1 MQGACSIPKVVLQD
15 CFDVIDTL
23 QENTSY
29 VPNDEVSNQAKGLGS
44 MLSFWERMR
53 NVCPKVNSYNG
64 PVLNKEREQCVT
76 SGDLDEAMLETR
88 HFWFETPNEFD
99 NAWQPI
105 LEVYSQADRWP
116 SIPPP
121 NREVCLSTLL
131 HTKDTAPGPD
141 GIPYSAWRVLPEMTL
156 QAMSSYFYDIQ
167 EETALPPTQVGVWI
181 PKAKMGPT
189 ADYFRP
195 LGMPNTLDRLV
206 DGSNA
211 AHLMHHTA
219 HLLHPSQTVMS
230 YFKEPQRAVA
240 EIQRILDGSFPA
252 CALLADL
259 SKAFERVNPHW
270 ILRLLR
276 IRHAPRW
283 VIVYAKFALFQRKVI
298 HKVQGRLLPSR
309 TIRQGVDM
317 GRSFSVYLF
326 CFAMD
331 PLFHY
336 LNRIPGVISVQAYVD
351 DTTIAGAAEDPTWV
365 QEVAEV
371 YQSISTAGFHIDSRC
386 CFRACVNDNMKFMPK
401 IVTTEELVDYW
412 PAVVTAKKFATL
424 QEALSQCLQPGR
436 CALVVRISTADLEH
450 RERVN
455 LSYAQARDILTGTAM
470 HETTALLAGSCSC
483 KSKSCVVTNYDL
495 GPIFLK
501 TLDDTR
507 YGAQS
512 IINQA
517 PALGLALL
525 ARRFIRSTGEWGD
538 VSEPKTLRAINE
550 KPFQKF
556 ESRLRLFRQPQFSIM
571 ARSTAFNTYN
581 LSVMPYT
588 TSYFGLTSSD
598 LNQLRQ
604 QAVKFIPRRHWLD
617 AETMPYALKWI
628 GVSTVLDPGLAAT
641 IALPQG
647 GKYG

>member
-1 MQGACSIPKVVLQD
+1 MSESQQLQWA
-15 CFDVIDTL
+15 
-23 QENTSY
+23 N
-29 VPNDEVSNQAKGLGS
+29 
-44 MLSFWERMR
+44 
-53 NVCPKVNSYNG
+53 
-64 PVLNKEREQCVT
+64 LNKERKQCVT
-76 SGDLDEAMLETR
+76 SRDLDEAMLETR

-121 NREVCLSTLL
+121 SREVCLSTLL
-131 HTKDTAPGPD
+131 HTKDSAPGPD

-240 EIQRILDGSFPA
+240 EIQRILDGNFPA

-270 ILRLLR
+270 IPHLLR
-276 IRHAPRW
+276 IRGAPRW
-283 VIVYAKFALFQRKVI
+283 VLVYAKFALSKE
-298 HKVQGRLLPSR
+298 
-309 TIRQGVDM
+309 TIRQGADM

-351 DTTIAGAAEDPTWV
+351 DTTIAGVAEDPTWV

-371 YQSISTAGFHIDSRC
+371 YQSISTAGFHIDSHC
-386 CFRACVNDNMKFMPK
+386 CFRACVNDNMKFMPR

-412 PAVVTAKKFATL
+412 PASVTAKKFATL

-450 RERVN
+450 RAPEASQRNLHICVN
-455 LSYAQARDILTGTAM
+455 LSYAQARDILSGTAM
-470 HETTALLAGSCSC
+470 HEATALLAGSCSC
-483 KSKSCVVTNYDL
+483 KSKSCVVTNYEL

-571 ARSTAFNTYN
+571 ARSTAFNTYI

-604 QAVKFIPRRHWLD
+604 QAVKFILRRHWSYARPPLPALASTSGKEIRLRNSLWTNQTLLPATLD
-617 AETMPYALKWI
+617 KKPLCVICCTCGNHTCNLITRCVPLHSVKAPSK
-628 GVSTVLDPGLAAT
+628 VSSAG
-641 IALPQG
+641 
-647 GKYG
+647 

>member
-1 MQGACSIPKVVLQD
+1 
-15 CFDVIDTL
+15 
-23 QENTSY
+23 
-29 VPNDEVSNQAKGLGS
+29 
-44 MLSFWERMR
+44 
-53 NVCPKVNSYNG
+53 
-64 PVLNKEREQCVT
+64 
-76 SGDLDEAMLETR
+76 
-88 HFWFETPNEFD
+88 
-99 NAWQPI
+99 
-105 LEVYSQADRWP
+105 
-116 SIPPP
+116 
-121 NREVCLSTLL
+121 
-131 HTKDTAPGPD
+131 
-141 GIPYSAWRVLPEMTL
+141 
-156 QAMSSYFYDIQ
+156 
-167 EETALPPTQVGVWI
+167 
-181 PKAKMGPT
+181 
-189 ADYFRP
+189 
-195 LGMPNTLDRLV
+195 
-206 DGSNA
+206 
-211 AHLMHHTA
+211 
-219 HLLHPSQTVMS
+219 MS

-270 ILRLLR
+270 ILHLLR
-276 IRHAPRW
+276 IRGAPRW
-283 VIVYAKFALFQRKVI
+283 VVVYAKFVLFQRKVI

-309 TIRQGVDM
+309 TIRQGFDM

-336 LNRIPGVISVQAYVD
+336 LSRIPGVISVQAYVD
-351 DTTIAGAAEDPTWV
+351 DTTIAGAAGDPTWV
-365 QEVAEV
+365 QEVAEA
-371 YQSISTAGFHIDSRC
+371 YQSISTAGFHIDSHC
-386 CFRACVNDNMKFMPK
+386 CFRACVNDNMKFMPR

-436 CALVVRISTADLEH
+436 CALVVRISTADLGH
-450 RERVN
+450 RAPEVSQRNLHKCVN

-483 KSKSCVVTNYDL
+483 KSKSRVVTNYDL

-571 ARSTAFNTYN
+571 ARSTAFNTYI
-581 LSVMPYT
+581 LSVMPYAS
-588 TSYFGLTSSD
+588 SYFGLTSSD

-604 QAVKFIPRRHWLD
+604 QAVKFILRRHWLD

-641 IALPQG
+641 IASAGLYVREGNTVEELTLHQPDPATCNVRQKTIVCDLLRMWEPYVQFDHSMRALAQCQG
-647 GKYG
+647 PIQSKLRRLKQCILEGMVRAARHRVAQKVETEGWAGGISFSWLLRLSGLQKGWCNGICRFAVLRWALNQDDDVWLSLRGSRHKQPCQRCGQSTDV

>member
-1 MQGACSIPKVVLQD
+1 
-15 CFDVIDTL
+15 
-23 QENTSY
+23 
-29 VPNDEVSNQAKGLGS
+29 
-44 MLSFWERMR
+44 MR

-64 PVLNKEREQCVT
+64 PILNKERKQCVT
-76 SGDLDEAMLETR
+76 SRDLDEAMLETR

-121 NREVCLSTLL
+121 SREVCLSTLL
-131 HTKDTAPGPD
+131 HTKDSAPGPD

-189 ADYFRP
+189 ADYFRR

-240 EIQRILDGSFPA
+240 EIQRILDGNFPA

-270 ILRLLR
+270 ILHLLR
-276 IRHAPRW
+276 LRRAPRW
-283 VIVYAKFALFQRKVI
+283 VLVYAKFALFQRKVI

-351 DTTIAGAAEDPTWV
+351 DTTIAGVAEDPTWV

-371 YQSISTAGFHIDSRC
+371 YQSISTAGFHIDSHC
-386 CFRACVNDNMKFMPK
+386 CFRACVNDNMKFLPR
-401 IVTTEELVDYW
+401 IVTTEELIDYW
-412 PAVVTAKKFATL
+412 PACVTAKKFATP

-436 CALVVRISTADLEH
+436 CTLVVRISTADIEH
-450 RERVN
+450 RAPEASQRNLHICVN
-455 LSYAQARDILTGTAM
+455 LSYAQARDILSGTAM
-470 HETTALLAGSCSC
+470 HEATALLAGSCSC

-512 IINQA
+512 IIDQA

-525 ARRFIRSTGEWGD
+525 ARRFIRSTGNGGMFRN
-538 VSEPKTLRAINE
+538 PK
-550 KPFQKF
+550 
-556 ESRLRLFRQPQFSIM
+556 
-571 ARSTAFNTYN
+571 
-581 LSVMPYT
+581 
-588 TSYFGLTSSD
+588 
-598 LNQLRQ
+598 
-604 QAVKFIPRRHWLD
+604 H
-617 AETMPYALKWI
+617 
-628 GVSTVLDPGLAAT
+628 
-641 IALPQG
+641 
-647 GKYG
+647 